1 MATRIAKGV
10 ASAKALGNTLTI
22 AAVSLNSGSSLI
34 VAAGY
39 DDAQGHP
46 ISVKWGQRE
55 LRSRI
60 SRNPG
65 TYDIAMSVWTVGSV
79 RDTAIRDVVITWA
92 ANINERAALVTA
104 VEGAN
109 KIDQSAGNN
118 EPANTT
124 TPNSGQ
130 CAPMT
135 ETSNFVLAFF
145 VSQGPATNDIASLPE
160 IDVSGAFVAATLG
173 QRSGTNGAPVL
184 GNVTIQEVYHQLV
197 DACAATQ
204 VRITNNT
211 GRLWVNGIIAM
222 ETLSVY
228 LAYYSSGKCSSCGDI
243 MWCDTDNNP
252 VTCSCYDGTLNPDG
266 TFIGTVVA
274 NTDQELIDA
283 ARLEILVGDFDSIEL
298 VKL

>member
-22 AAVSLNSGSSLI
+22 AAVSLNSGSSLV

-46 ISVKWGQRE
+46 TSVKWGQRE
-55 LRSRI
+55 LKPRI
-60 SRNPG
+60 TRDPA
-65 TYDIAMSVWTVGSV
+65 TYDIAMSVWSVGSV
-79 RDTAIRDVVITWA
+79 RDTATRDVVITWA
-92 ANINERAALVTA
+92 ANINERGAVVTA

-109 KIDQSAGNN
+109 KIDQQAGNN
-118 EPANTT
+118 DNVATL
-124 TPNSGQ
+124 TPVSGVS
-130 CAPMT
+130 APMT

-145 VSQGPATNDIASLPE
+145 VAEGPTTDIVSLPE
-160 IDVSGAFVAATLG
+160 VDVSGVWTAATVG
-173 QRSGTNGAPVL
+173 QRTGTAGAPAA
-184 GNVTIQEVYHQLV
+184 GNVTITEVYHQLV
-197 DACAATQ
+197 DACAATEA
-204 VRITNNT
+204 RLTNDSA
-211 GRLWVNGIIAM
+211 RLWVNGIIAM

-228 LAYYSSGKCSSCGDI
+228 LTYYSSGKCTSCGDI
-243 MWCDTDNNP
+243 MWCDNDINP

-283 ARLEILVGDFDSIEL
+283 ARLEIDAGDFDDIEL